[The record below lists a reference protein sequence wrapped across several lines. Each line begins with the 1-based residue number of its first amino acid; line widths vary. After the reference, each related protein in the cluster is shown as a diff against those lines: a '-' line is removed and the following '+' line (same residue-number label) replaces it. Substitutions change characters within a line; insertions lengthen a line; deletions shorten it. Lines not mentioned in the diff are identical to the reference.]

1 MSLLLPHNLEN
12 LRKISYECLRQLSSE
27 EGIYAS
33 SKEEAYGCI
42 FGRDSAITILKLLNV
57 YSKTKEKSI
66 LDICRRTLFTLISL
80 QGKEYNPQSGE
91 EPGKFIHE
99 FRRDNYQRLT
109 VRKNPWYVYPDGFLR
124 NYDSLD
130 STPLILIAIYRYWQA
145 TKDADFLL
153 KTLPAVEKGLEW
165 IVNHAD
171 KDKDYL
177 MEYSI
182 PSARTHGGL
191 VVHSW
196 TDSAETLL
204 GVDGKFPL
212 YPIAPVEVQGV
223 AWLSLKLWTHFY
235 SISNKELAGKL
246 EFFEKNLKTSFN
258 KNFIIEDSS
267 LKFAAQALDGNKSKI
282 ATITANPLICLW
294 ASFAEEDK
302 KESILDEEL
311 ISSFVKRAFMKDMF
325 DKDAGIRTMSLL
337 SPTYNAGK
345 TSYHNGSFWPM
356 LNGLIYEGLRT
367 WNYFEEA
374 EKLMEATLKPISHFG
389 FPIELYIKTEATN
402 DYLEYESPN
411 GKKGCKYQAW
421 TAAAILDLTTASIG
435 QVEL

>member
-1 MSLLLPHNLEN
+1 MSLLLPHDLEN
-12 LRKISYECLRQLSSE
+12 LRKISYDCLQQLSSE

-66 LDICRRTLFTLISL
+66 LDICKRTLFTLISL
-80 QGKEYNPQSGE
+80 QGKDYNPQSGE

-99 FRRDNYQRLT
+99 FRRNNYQRLT
-109 VRKNPWYVYPDGFLR
+109 IRENPWYVYPEGYLK

-130 STPLILIAIYRYWQA
+130 STPLILIAIYKYWQA
-145 TKDADFLL
+145 TLDTDFLISAL
-153 KTLPAVEKGLEW
+153 AAVEKGLEW

-177 MEYSI
+177 MEYEI
-182 PSARTHGGL
+182 PKARTHGGL

-204 GVDGKFPL
+204 DSYGKFPL
-212 YPIAPVEVQGV
+212 YPIAPVEVQAI
-223 AWLSLKLWTHFY
+223 AWLSLKLWGNFY
-235 SISNKELAGKL
+235 SASNKELAGKL
-246 EFFEKNLKTSFN
+246 EFFEKNLKSSFN
-258 KNFIIEDSS
+258 KNFVIKDSS

-282 ATITANPLICLW
+282 TTITANPLICLW
-294 ASFAEEDK
+294 ASFAEGDR
-302 KESILDEEL
+302 KESILDKNL
-311 ISSFVKRAFMKDMF
+311 IPDFVKRAFMKDMF

-389 FPIELYIKTEATN
+389 FPIELYIKGDNAS

-421 TAAAILDLTTASIG
+421 SAAAILDLATVTIEQA
-435 QVEL
+435 EL

>member
-1 MSLLLPHNLEN
+1 MSLLLPHNLDN
-12 LRKISYECLRQLSSE
+12 LRKISYDCLQQLSSD

-57 YSKTKEKSI
+57 YQKTKEKYI
-66 LDICRRTLFTLISL
+66 LDICKRTLLTLINL

-99 FRRDNYQRLT
+99 FRRDNYQMLT
-109 VRKNPWYVYPDGFLR
+109 KRANPWYVYPDGFLR

-130 STPLILIAIYRYWQA
+130 STPLILIAIYKYWKQ
-145 TKDADFLL
+145 TKDADFLI

-165 IVNHAD
+165 IVSHAD

-177 MEYSI
+177 MEYEI
-182 PSARTHGGL
+182 PKERTHGGL
-191 VVHSW
+191 TVHSL

-204 GVDGKFPL
+204 GKDGKFPL
-212 YPIAPVEVQGV
+212 YPIAPVEVQAI
-223 AWLSLKLWTHFY
+223 AWLSLKLWGNFY
-235 SISNKELAGKL
+235 KISNTNLAGKL
-246 EFFEKNLKTSFN
+246 EFFEKSLKSSFN
-258 KNFIIEDSS
+258 KNFIIEDSHF
-267 LKFAAQALDGNKSKI
+267 KFAAQALDGNKNKI
-282 ATITANPLICLW
+282 ITITANPLICLW
-294 ASFAEEDK
+294 ASFAEEGE
-302 KESILDEEL
+302 KESILDREL
-311 ISSFVKRAFMKDMF
+311 IPDFVKRAFMDDMF

-356 LNGLIYEGLRT
+356 LNGLIYEGLKT
-367 WNYFEEA
+367 WNYNAEA

-389 FPIELYIKTEATN
+389 FPIELYIKADTTN
-402 DYLEYESPN
+402 SYLEYESPN

-421 TAAAILDLTTASIG
+421 TAAAILDLTTTTIG
-435 QVEL
+435 